1 MEKVAHLGR
10 ELCAQ
15 GPRHVIVT
23 GIQFRDEKDTEQMGN
38 LYVTHSESRLFS
50 FPHIG
55 GSYSGTGDL
64 FASCI
69 AAGAARDMD
78 LGRAIQL
85 AGTFLEA
92 GLADTV
98 CEKIPRNDGINYEKY
113 LALLIPEEHQQAEK
127 EADPH
132 EI

>member
-1 MEKVAHLGR
+1 MLPTQKAG
-10 ELCAQ
+10 
-15 GPRHVIVT
+15 
-23 GIQFRDEKDTEQMGN
+23 
-38 LYVTHSESRLFS
+38 S
-50 FPHIG
+50 FP
-55 GSYSGTGDL
+55 SPTSAEATP
-64 FASCI
+64 
-69 AAGAARDMD
+69 ARDMD

-98 CEKIPRNDGINYEKY
+98 REKIPRNDGINYEKY